1 MFPYPSSFLNT
12 NQANLTV
19 ALTHTAVKFNQSSTF
34 IILTLKLRCPLVIS
48 ETFLLKKKHNVIN
61 AESYIC
67 DLITMPMI
75 FVRVF
80 IITTKQ
86 FYF

>member
-19 ALTHTAVKFNQSSTF
+19 ASTHTAVKFNQSSTF
-34 IILTLKLRCPLVIS
+34 IMLTLKLRGPPVIS
-48 ETFLLKKKHNVIN
+48 ETFLLKKHNVIN
-61 AESYIC
+61 SESYIC